1 MLCGLPHEIKS
12 LIIDFLFEKK
22 QTYTSKLPIDAI
34 REAKT
39 DLNQLIGLRFFC
51 DGGPNFLGNR
61 FKICI
66 TQKDDFA
73 AWGCARFKLVNAICH
88 FKHIQN
94 KWFAMPEL
102 KTKHRYF
109 KSFVERNAE
118 QFSDENFAL
127 HSATI
132 DRSLAQILALSR
144 LQRVFLRRSRRVMKS

>member
-1 MLCGLPHEIKS
+1 
-12 LIIDFLFEKK
+12 LFEKK
-22 QTYTSKLPIDAI
+22 QTYTQHLPIKAI
-34 REAKT
+34 QLAKT

-51 DGGPNFLGNR
+51 DGGPNFLGDR
-61 FKICI
+61 FKI

-88 FKHIQN
+88 FKHIQI
-94 KWFAMPEL
+94 KWFVMPEL

-109 KSFVERNAE
+109 KSFVERNAA

-127 HSATI
+127 HSASL
-132 DRSLAQILALSR
+132 DRSAACILALSR